1 MSITNKHRIMPRRK
15 QDRLRAFRKKTG
27 TYSNNTSVEFID
39 VSKTFVKKNKTTTNV
54 LKHLSFKIDKG
65 KTTAI
70 LGSSGAGKTTIARII
85 NSLEEYS
92 GGKVIVS
99 GILLTKKT
107 QKEIRKKTAFVFQN
121 FNLFPNMS
129 VLNNI
134 IYAPIHVLHK
144 DKDIITAKAKQ
155 MLRRFNLSH
164 KIDCL
169 PHELSGGQKQRV
181 AIIRALIL
189 EPEILIMD
197 EPTASL
203 DPELTHDVINIIRL
217 INKTGI
223 TVIVITHDIIVAKKA
238 TDNIIMIHGG
248 RCIDAMPTKK
258 FFDETSKKHF
268 YSQKFLQ
275 NCE

>member
-1 MSITNKHRIMPRRK
+1 MNKHRIMPRYK
-15 QDRLRAFRKKTG
+15 QDKSCVFREKNR
-27 TYSNNTSVEFID
+27 TYSNNASVEFID
-39 VSKTFVKKNKTTTNV
+39 VGKTFVKKNKTATNV
-54 LKHLSFKIDKG
+54 LKHLSFRIDKG

-92 GGKVIVS
+92 SGKVIVS
-99 GILLTKKT
+99 GVLLTKKT

-144 DKDIITAKAKQ
+144 DKDRITAKAKQ
-155 MLRRFNLSH
+155 MLRQFNLSH

-203 DPELTHDVINIIRL
+203 DPELTHDVINTIRL